1 MLVVFVE
8 AVFSDSADYEGHM
21 LSDGYLLTLVIQ
33 TLVDEKKRARMALDT
48 VQLTRNVNTLTYSSR
63 HKQLMTG
70 GLLLTGKCTL

>member
-48 VQLTRNVNTLTYSSR
+48 VQLTRNVNTLTSVSYTHLTLPTIYSV
-63 HKQLMTG
+63 
-70 GLLLTGKCTL
+70 